1 MKTTPFNR
9 QGPYAEKKT
18 RRPPWT
24 PPDFKEVEA
33 LARRDVS
40 DEQIALA
47 LGIHKPTLRR
57 NKKALTD
64 FNQAVAKGRALGKVA
79 VASKLYD
86 IAMAGNIRAIIF
98 YLETVANWS
107 KSHIQ
112 VKTEAE
118 ERLHEWEQA
127 QEKQRKLVLALT
139 RSERDLLWNLL
150 ETAEARVRDGIVPPW
165 EPEPLPSSIA
175 ALEVKGEDADTWPE
189 GTN

>member
-1 MKTTPFNR
+1 MKKMIQPLS
-9 QGPYAEKKT
+9 GEKKS

-33 LARRDVS
+33 LARRGVS

-57 NKKALTD
+57 NKRALTD

-98 YLETVANWS
+98 YLETVANWTE
-107 KSHIQ
+107 SHIQ

-139 RSERDLLWNLL
+139 RSERDLLSKLL

-175 ALEVKGEDADTWPE
+175 ALEVKGEDAGTWPE